1 MESDSAI
8 VVPFLMQVR
17 RYQTIQ
23 ITESPLAKL
32 YFLKQQL
39 SQLILPSRQKECK
52 NKKVISVQK
61 IKCFCVA
68 RYAVELGKKGI
79 RWTFQRETAPDG
91 ADLDGFIL
99 WQSGDRRV
107 AQGYRVWQKR
117 GSQSEE
123 GKGNIC
129 ILADIEY
136 LILT

>member
-52 NKKVISVQK
+52 NVRIKKLLV
-61 IKCFCVA
+61 F
-68 RYAVELGKKGI
+68 KKSSA
-79 RWTFQRETAPDG
+79 F
-91 ADLDGFIL
+91 
-99 WQSGDRRV
+99 V
-107 AQGYRVWQKR
+107 
-117 GSQSEE
+117 
-123 GKGNIC
+123 
-129 ILADIEY
+129 
-136 LILT
+136 